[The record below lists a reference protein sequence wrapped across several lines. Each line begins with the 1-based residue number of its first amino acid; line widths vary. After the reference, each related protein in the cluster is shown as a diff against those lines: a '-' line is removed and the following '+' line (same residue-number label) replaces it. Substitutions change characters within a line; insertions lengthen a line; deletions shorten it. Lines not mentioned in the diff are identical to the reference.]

1 MTKAKE
7 PETFIVRVGEAQ
19 VGPVTLD
26 QLQRGLQAGKIPRL
40 AVAKA
45 VHGGEWKPV
54 SDVAVP
60 VLIPPPRPQSA
71 TVQPEPS
78 WSAFHEGE
86 VVDPNEAPP
95 LPSTP
100 DGPTSPVPDESV
112 GVPTRTFN
120 RPMYLVYVAGSMN
133 PPAGPF
139 RASALKA
146 RMDSGSIPSTALVC
160 VVDEHACWL
169 PVGRIFDE

>member
-1 MTKAKE
+1 MTKAKQ
-7 PETFIVRVGEAQ
+7 PETYIIRMGEAQ

-54 SDVAVP
+54 SEVAVP
-60 VLIPPPRPQSA
+60 VLIPPPRQ
-71 TVQPEPS
+71 
-78 WSAFHEGE
+78 EGE
-86 VVDPNEAPP
+86 VVTPNDAPP

-100 DGPTSPVPDESV
+100 DGPTSPIPDESV
-112 GVPTRTFN
+112 GVPTRTFS
-120 RPMYLVYVAGSMN
+120 RPMYMVYVPGSMV

-146 RMDSGSIPSTALVC
+146 RMDSGAVPSTAMVC
-160 VVDEHACWL
+160 VVDEHACWI
-169 PVGRIFDE
+169 PVPRVFEE